1 MTDLLVKAQNLINKS
16 EQKKAEIEFKQVV
29 THSES
34 YQAALEAYQESL
46 QASGSLEAS
55 RDRVCS

>member
-34 YQAALEAYQESL
+34 YQAALEAYQK
-46 QASGSLEAS
+46 A
-55 RDRVCS
+55 CK